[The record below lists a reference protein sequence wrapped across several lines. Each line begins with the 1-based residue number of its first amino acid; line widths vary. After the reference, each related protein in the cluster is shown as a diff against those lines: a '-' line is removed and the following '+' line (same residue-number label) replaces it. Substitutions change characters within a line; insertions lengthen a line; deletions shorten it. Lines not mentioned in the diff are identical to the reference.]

1 MELKRENPLKGAFRK
16 LLNNK
21 LATACFII
29 LLIEI
34 LLVVLAPLIAPYDP
48 EAQDVYVKLAP
59 GFWGMNNTTGV
70 PYAPGHWLGTDN
82 LGRDIFSRLLWGG
95 RITLT
100 VGFVSTMTGLFFG
113 VLFGL
118 LAGFYKKLDNIIMRF
133 IDVYKRQLLLRC
145 LFRNTN
151 ASIYWFVSNFLLFMI
166 LHFLSP
172 N

>member
-16 LLNNK
+16 LLKNK

-118 LAGFYKKLDNIIMRF
+118 LAGFHKTHDDIIKLF
-133 IDVYKRQLLLRC
+133 IETSQQTK
-145 LFRNTN
+145 
-151 ASIYWFVSNFLLFMI
+151 
-166 LHFLSP
+166 
-172 N
+172 